1 MAEIDRTNYSDLIQK
16 ILRANHVDNRTPVQ
30 SKSLEIFSDIQA
42 NIIRELYTRAR
53 ESGALDDATG
63 MPILDKKVS
72 EIYRLTAHDAYK
84 DIYLALKEDPNYI
97 VNNSNEVMD
106 LFLKNQEFGPETNEY
121 LKNSTLYSLD
131 ENNFYSSGLAKDPLV
146 RPGST
151 LPTGSGAVAKTNASL
166 AAAAKKPLIQPDK
179 ADFLPQQMVNGRS
192 VNKVRSAMSVE
203 ELVDRRAKIYDK
215 LLDPEYSNVH
225 PSSTGTGA
233 MHNVDRGTIR
243 GIDAELIKR
252 GEDIS
257 MLPDAPVYDPDY
269 VPGSG
274 KRAPY
279 LRSKINETVD
289 ASKAAVD
296 DLSAAVISAA
306 PTPPTAGAVSVVANA
321 APAPSAAVV
330 ASVAASAAVITPAAS
345 APLVAPAAAVA
356 DAVVSSGASGATAAG
371 SAVAA
376 AAATSSKIVNVGK
389 KIAMNPKTKI
399 AAAVAVAGGIIGFRY
414 CQKN

>member
-1 MAEIDRTNYSDLIQK
+1 MAEIDRTNYSDLIEK

-30 SKSLEIFSDIQA
+30 SKSLEIFYNIQA
-42 NIIRELYTRAR
+42 NIGRELHTRAR
-53 ESGALDDATG
+53 ESGALDDAAG

-72 EIYRLTAHDAYK
+72 EIHRLTAHDAYK

-106 LFLKNQEFGPETNEY
+106 LFLKNQEFGPKTNEY

-131 ENNFYSSGLAKDPLV
+131 ENNFYPSGLAKDPLV

-151 LPTGSGAVAKTNASL
+151 LPTGSGTVAKTNASL

-192 VNKVRSAMSVE
+192 VNKVPSAMSVE
-203 ELVDRRAKIYDK
+203 ELVDRRAQVYDK
-215 LLDPEYSNVH
+215 LLDPEYANVH
-225 PSSTGTGA
+225 PNSTAVGA
-233 MHNVDRGTIR
+233 MHTVDRGTI
-243 GIDAELIKR
+243 GHIDTELAKR

-257 MLPDAPVYDPDY
+257 MLPDAPAYDPDY

-279 LRSKINETVD
+279 LRSI
-289 ASKAAVD
+289 AAVEVD
-296 DLSAAVISAA
+296 NLSAAVISAA
-306 PTPPTAGAVSVVANA
+306 PTPPA
-321 APAPSAAVV
+321 APPAAAAVASAVASAAPVPPAAAV
-330 ASVAASAAVITPAAS
+330 AAVAASAAVITSAAPA
-345 APLVAPAAAVA
+345 PPVAPVAAVA

-376 AAATSSKIVNVGK
+376 ATATSSKVINIGK

-399 AAAVAVAGGIIGFRY
+399 AAAVAVAGGIIGFRC